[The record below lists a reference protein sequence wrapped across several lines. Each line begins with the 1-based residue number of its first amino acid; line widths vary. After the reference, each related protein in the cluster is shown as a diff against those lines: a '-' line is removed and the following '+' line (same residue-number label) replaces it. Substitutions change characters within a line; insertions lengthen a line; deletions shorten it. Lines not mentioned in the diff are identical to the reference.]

1 MQLRARHPPTSTSPL
16 LTPGRPE
23 LPAGWS
29 SDGVVAVLEPMSEER
44 RRARLA
50 GVIDERVG
58 SVTLLMDAPQDPH
71 NAAAAIRSADAF
83 GLPEI
88 HVVPRDEPFEFGR
101 KVSQGTE
108 RWVEVVLHASATA
121 AVSELRA
128 RDYALVSTH
137 PEGALTPEDLAG
149 IERVCLVVGNET
161 DGISQALRSAADTSV
176 RVPMRGFVE
185 SLNLSVAAALL
196 LRAATLGRKGDLSP
210 AERRRLFAAF
220 LLRSVPRAHEI
231 LAALPPR

>member
-1 MQLRARHPPTSTSPL
+1 MQRPGEHILPPL
-16 LTPGRPE
+16 LTPSRPE
-23 LPAGWS
+23 LPAGWT
-29 SDGVVAVLEPMSEER
+29 SDGITAVLEPLAEER
-44 RRARLA
+44 RQSRLA
-50 GVIDERVG
+50 SVIDARVG

-83 GLPEI
+83 GLPEL

-108 RWVEVVLHASATA
+108 RWVETVLHASPAEAVTA
-121 AVSELRA
+121 LKGRGFT
-128 RDYALVSTH
+128 LVSTH
-137 PEGALTPEDLAG
+137 PQGALTPEDLAG
-149 IERVCLVVGNET
+149 LERVCLVVGNET
-161 DGISQALRSAADTSV
+161 DGISQALTSAADTSV

-196 LRAATLGRKGDLSP
+196 LRAATHGRAGDLSP
-210 AERRRLFAAF
+210 VERRRLYAAF

-231 LAALPPR
+231 LAALAPR

>member
-1 MQLRARHPPTSTSPL
+1 
-16 LTPGRPE
+16 
-23 LPAGWS
+23 
-29 SDGVVAVLEPMSEER
+29 VLEPLAEDR
-44 RRARLA
+44 RRARLS
-50 GVIDERVG
+50 GVIEQRVG

-83 GLPEI
+83 GLPEL

-108 RWVEVVLHASATA
+108 RWVEVVLHATPASAVA
-121 AVSELRA
+121 ELEGRG
-128 RDYALVSTH
+128 YTLVSTH
-137 PEGALTPEDLAG
+137 PQGTLTPEDLAS

-161 DGISQALRSAADTSV
+161 DGISHALTGAAKTSV

-196 LRAATLGRKGDLSP
+196 LRAATLGRAGDLSET
-210 AERRRLFAAF
+210 ERRRLYAAF
-220 LLRSVPRAHEI
+220 LLRSVPRAQEV

>member
-1 MQLRARHPPTSTSPL
+1 
-16 LTPGRPE
+16 
-23 LPAGWS
+23 
-29 SDGVVAVLEPMSEER
+29 VLESLAEER
-44 RRARLA
+44 RRHRLA
-50 GVIDERVG
+50 GVIDARVG

-83 GLPEI
+83 GLPEL

-108 RWVEVVLHASATA
+108 RWVETILHPSPAA
-121 AVSELRA
+121 AVTALSERGFT
-128 RDYALVSTH
+128 LVSTH
-137 PEGALTPEDLAG
+137 PQGALTPEDLAG

-161 DGISQALRSAADTSV
+161 DGISQALASAADTSV

-196 LRAATLGRKGDLSP
+196 LRAATHGRPGDLSSS
-210 AERRRLFAAF
+210 ERQRLYAAF

-231 LAALPPR
+231 LAALVPR

>member
-1 MQLRARHPPTSTSPL
+1 MQLPARHAPAPL

-23 LPAGWS
+23 LPTGWS

-108 RWVEVVLHASATA
+108 RWVEVVLHASPATA
-121 AVSELRA
+121 VGELEQ
-128 RDYALVSTH
+128 RDYTLVSTH

-161 DGISQALRSAADTSV
+161 DGISQALASAASTSV

-196 LRAATLGRKGDLSP
+196 LRAATLGRRGDLSP
-210 AERRRLFAAF
+210 AERRRLYAAF
-220 LLRSVPRAHEI
+220 LLRSVPRASEI
-231 LAALPPR
+231 LAALAPR